1 MELQTVVAILPPTLA
16 RPTKSRRLLK
26 GRHAASFHTSV
37 KPLLINVGFSL
48 LSTKKKLKI
57 SVENMN
63 DLKQVFENPKQ
74 EKKLI
79 QKNSGT
85 GLWVIRNYALMSMA
99 TELFV

>member
-63 DLKQVFENPKQ
+63 DLKQVFENPKS
-74 EKKLI
+74 KI
-79 QKNSGT
+79 
-85 GLWVIRNYALMSMA
+85 LWNWTLGDP
-99 TELFV
+99 ELCTDAYGN

>member
-1 MELQTVVAILPPTLA
+1 
-16 RPTKSRRLLK
+16 
-26 GRHAASFHTSV
+26 
-37 KPLLINVGFSL
+37 
-48 LSTKKKLKI
+48 
-57 SVENMN
+57 MN